1 MRTPPIYI
9 EVILHCYYSPE
20 PIPREEAPA
29 VQDAIA
35 RFLRAG
41 MIEQVDPGRY
51 GSKYQTTA
59 RGKAW
64 VEMICATPYPEQV
77 RRNPVTSEADANLEN
92 ARLVLAELT
101 KELQL
106 SRDGFIQA
114 CAGDMPAMAQRIREL
129 EERLREAD
137 ADLGSQGSVINE
149 LRAELIH
156 ARTGDLPAM
165 AQRIREL
172 EASLGSVQGT
182 AALRHNKLRALEAA
196 LDSVQGTAALRHNKL
211 RELGYEG
218 PPIMSDKPYSEMMRE
233 ANQPAATTTTTAPQ

>member
-35 RFLRAG
+35 GFLRAG

-51 GSKYQTTA
+51 GSKYRMTA

-77 RRNPVTSEADANLEN
+77 RRNPVTSEADANLGTQGS
-92 ARLVLAELT
+92 RIAELM

-106 SRDGFIQA
+106 SWDGFIQA
-114 CAGDMPAMAQRIREL
+114 CAGGM
-129 EERLREAD
+129 
-137 ADLGSQGSVINE
+137 
-149 LRAELIH
+149 
-156 ARTGDLPAM
+156 PAM

-172 EASLGSVQGT
+172 EAS
-182 AALRHNKLRALEAA
+182 

-211 RELGYEG
+211 RALGYEG

-233 ANQPAATTTTTAPQ
+233 ANIR